1 MPILTALAI
10 LVRIIANP
18 LANVFQKQLTHRT
31 ADPLFITTAT
41 YGFLTL
47 TCLAFWPY
55 IQVSGLS
62 GGFWGSMLACAGLAV
77 VGNVFL
83 VRAMHLGDL
92 SVLGPINAWK
102 SVVSMA
108 VAVVLLGEIPGW
120 AGLAGVVLMVVG
132 SYVVLNTKPTATTP
146 ETDLS
151 IFRNRLSVLARPD
164 VRLRLIALV
173 CSGID
178 GVFLKKAILLSTPFT
193 AFFGWCGLGFALSGV
208 WVAVS
213 LRGQWRAQ
221 TQLLAQQWPLV
232 LGVFASVRLMQV
244 ATNYAFSG
252 TQVSYALALFQ
263 TSALLSVLFGYRFFG
278 ETDIRRK
285 LIGAAIMVAGA
296 VLIIG
301 R

>member
-47 TCLAFWPY
+47 ACLAFWPH
-55 IQVSGLS
+55 IQSGLS
-62 GGFWGSMLACAGLAV
+62 GGFWGSMLACAGFAV

-83 VRAMHLGDL
+83 VRAMHLGNL

-132 SYVVLNTKPTATTP
+132 SYVVLTTTTP
-146 ETDLS
+146 ETDLPTS
-151 IFRNRLSVLARPD
+151 RNRLGVLARPD

-193 AFFGWCGLGFALSGV
+193 AFFGWCGLSFALSGV

-221 TQLLAQQWPLV
+221 TQLLVQQWPLV
-232 LGVFASVRLMQV
+232 LGVFASVGLVQV

-285 LIGAAIMVAGA
+285 LIGAAIMMAGA

-301 R
+301 G